1 MFTNPFVWR
10 VAFVPCWPFR
20 SLQAMCTI
28 PSHRIVL
35 HLVTILLH
43 MIDDY
48 RKCNQHALSRKS
60 KGSCMHV
67 LAAQPPKTTTMA
79 TKMMHACTHCK
90 RRLKYIRLSHTR
102 QRPGEQKRH
111 PRCSAVVVFW
121 TDDLHRQRLEGR
133 TLERTLSGVEH
144 TVTVHRDLR
153 SSPFTHACTHE
164 WQRSGVG
171 GEQTDHHPLID

>member
-79 TKMMHACTHCK
+79 TKMMHACTHCG
-90 RRLKYIRLSHTR
+90 RRTR
-102 QRPGEQKRH
+102 DVANPQTSSQIH
-111 PRCSAVVVFW
+111 PTQSYPPETGRAETPPAVQCSGSVL
-121 TDDLHRQRLEGR
+121 DG
-133 TLERTLSGVEH
+133 
-144 TVTVHRDLR
+144 
-153 SSPFTHACTHE
+153 
-164 WQRSGVG
+164 
-171 GEQTDHHPLID
+171 